1 MTCPWCR
8 AAFFTASGG
17 KLSADDTEQ
26 TGAYRNARFVF
37 IPISDLVFYLLG
49 SGEYE
54 ELAAS
59 EVLRTIM
66 SSLTDV
72 LGRSLSSSALL
83 DKYTRVALVV
93 DEVINEGILESVDL
107 DSIRKSTKN
116 KAPWE

>member
-1 MTCPWCR
+1 M
-8 AAFFTASGG
+8 
-17 KLSADDTEQ
+17 
-26 TGAYRNARFVF
+26 F

-59 EVLRTIM
+59 EILRTIM

-116 KAPWE
+116 NAPWE